1 MIVSDSTT
9 LIILFDLNRIELLS
23 NLFTKVTIPSAVYD
37 EINAKK
43 SIKLPSF
50 MKVQKPKESEL
61 LETLK
66 LVLDLGESEAIAL
79 ALELESKLIIDE
91 KKGRKIAMKQGLE
104 IIGLLGIVYLNIKKG
119 FLKKEE
125 AKAFLE
131 EAISHGYRI
140 NQKLINDMSTSQ
152 HLSQAMEAEK

>member
-9 LIILFDLNRIELLS
+9 LIILFDLNRMELLS
-23 NLFTKVTIPSAVYD
+23 NLFSKIIIPSSVYD
-37 EINAKK
+37 EISVKK
-43 SIKLPSF
+43 QIILPNFISIQN
-50 MKVQKPKESEL
+50 VNNSEL

-79 ALELESKLIIDE
+79 ALELNSKLIIDE

-131 EAISHGYRI
+131 DALKHGYRI
-140 NQKLINDMSTSQ
+140 NQKLIDEM
-152 HLSQAMEAEK
+152 LIKAP

>member
-1 MIVSDSTT
+1 MFI
-9 LIILFDLNRIELLS
+9 LISRYSSSPISLLKS
-23 NLFTKVTIPSAVYD
+23 QFP
-37 EINAKK
+37 AKK
-43 SIKLPSF
+43 TIQLPKFIS
-50 MKVQKPKESEL
+50 VQKPQKSEL

-119 FLKKEE
+119 FLEKDE
-125 AKAFLE
+125 AKAFLD
-131 EAISHGYRI
+131 EAINHGYRI
-140 NQKLINDMSTSQ
+140 NQKLINDMLKRVS
-152 HLSQAMEAEK
+152 